1 MKWTNGLIR
10 RFDLIRILCAV
21 VVGFAFAMVLLLF
34 ISNDPLNAIRT
45 FVVGPFES
53 KRRFFNIVEL
63 MIPLTFTALGM
74 CMMLRVGEYNLIVEG
89 GFLFSGAIV
98 AWLASTGLP
107 SSIPPGLFPL
117 ILIAAG
123 TLVGAVCGLVP
134 ALLNVKWNANVVVV
148 TIMLNYVLTYASTY
162 VLRFWMRDT
171 TVTYLGS
178 QKLAENAKLHSILRG
193 TSMHTGVFIAV
204 LAVLFTWWFVN
215 RTTKGFEI
223 RVTGSNRQF
232 AKYVGINVTGA
243 MLLAQAMGGALAG
256 MGGAVEI
263 LGKYDRYLW
272 TGQTGYG
279 FSGLMI
285 AVLVRN
291 KPEAVP
297 LVAFLFAYLQI
308 GANLVGTTTDVPTEF
323 VMVIQAIIILL
334 VAATLFMEKLRKRM
348 VIKASTTEQEV
359 SRGV

>member
-1 MKWTNGLIR
+1 MKWTNSLIR
-10 RFDLIRILCAV
+10 HFDLIRIICAV
-21 VVGFAFAMVLLLF
+21 VIGFAFALVFLLF
-34 ISNDPLNAIRT
+34 ISSDPVHAIQT
-45 FVVGPFES
+45 FVLGPFEN
-53 KRRFFNIVEL
+53 KRRFFNVIEL

-89 GFLFSGAIV
+89 GFMFSGAIV

-107 SSIPPGLFPL
+107 SSIPPVLFPL
-117 ILIAAG
+117 LLIAVG

-148 TIMLNYVLTYASTY
+148 TIMLNYVLTFASTY

-178 QKLAENAKLHSILRG
+178 QKLAENAKLHSILKG

-204 LAVLFTWWFVN
+204 LAILFTWWFVN

-232 AKYVGINVTGA
+232 AKYVGINVTSA

-272 TGQTGYG
+272 TSQTGYG

-334 VAATLFMEKLRKRM
+334 VAATLFMEQIRKRM
-348 VIKASTTEQEV
+348 VVKASTAGQGV
-359 SRGV
+359 SRDV